1 MAQNRALESAERGGK
16 ILFFALPDPEVQISF
31 SVTDV
36 FGRNDRTLT
45 TSYGASPYDSWAALE
60 LMRSPSLRIKDM
72 ITHRL
77 PLSDTAKGFRLV
89 ERAQDSMKVIIEPQR

>member
-16 ILFFALPDPEVQISF
+16 ILFFAFPDPEVNISF

-60 LMRSPSLRIKDM
+60 LMRSPTIRVKDM

-77 PLSDTAKGFRLV
+77 SLSDTAKGFLLV
-89 ERAQDSMKVIIEPQR
+89 ERAQDSMKVIIEP